1 MLPYGC
7 IWILS
12 TMCTCGV
19 ACVLTQI
26 PAGQESVICF
36 VLFFGLKLMS
46 VASSDSTGAF
56 SSHFLLLYSLK
67 CDETGSE
74 SCCLER

>member
-12 TMCTCGV
+12 KMCACGV

-26 PAGQESVICF
+26 PAELI
-36 VLFFGLKLMS
+36 LFFAPVLINF
-46 VASSDSTGAF
+46 VSSDSIDVF
-56 SSHFLLLYSLK
+56 SSAFLPLLCSLK
-67 CDETGSE
+67 RDETGSE
-74 SCCLER
+74 GCCLER

>member
-12 TMCTCGV
+12 RMCACGV

-26 PAGQESVICF
+26 PAEQESVIF
-36 VLFFGLKLMS
+36 FILFFALKLIS
-46 VASSDSTGAF
+46 FVSSDSTDAF
-56 SSHFLLLYSLK
+56 SSLFLLLCSLK